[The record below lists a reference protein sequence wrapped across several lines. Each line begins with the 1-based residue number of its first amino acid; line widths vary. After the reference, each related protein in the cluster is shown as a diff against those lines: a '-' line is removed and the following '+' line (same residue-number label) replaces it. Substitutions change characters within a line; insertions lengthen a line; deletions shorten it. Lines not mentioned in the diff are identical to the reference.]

1 MMGSR
6 LKKLR
11 GKKTQ
16 EEIAGKLGIS
26 RARYSHYENNRVEP
40 DSELLGRI
48 ADIFGVT
55 TDYLLGRTDI
65 PNPNYKENER
75 YTCQNY
81 ENLSE
86 EEKDYLKLQ
95 LEIFRKIKEKDKNE
109 SDGG

>member
-6 LKKLR
+6 LKNLR

-16 EEIAGKLGIS
+16 EEIARKLGIS

-40 DSELLGRI
+40 DSELLGKI
-48 ADIFGVT
+48 ADIFGVS
-55 TDYLLGRTDI
+55 TDYLLGRTHD
-65 PNPNYKENER
+65 PYTQKPVRENDD
-75 YTCQNY
+75 C
-81 ENLSE
+81 ENLTK

-109 SDGG
+109 S

>member
-16 EEIAGKLGIS
+16 EEIAVKLGIS

-55 TDYLLGRTDI
+55 TDYLLGRTDN
-65 PNPNYKENER
+65 PTPNYKESER
-75 YTCQNY
+75 YTCQDN
-81 ENLSE
+81 ENLTE
-86 EEKDYLKLQ
+86 EEKNYLKLQ
-95 LEIFRKIKEKDKNE
+95 LEIFRKIKEKDGKNP
-109 SDGG
+109 DK